1 MEYLLE
7 VFKRSCFKRSIFS
20 KEVFVIK
27 DEGLQRFCDINLQL
41 LNQYTRGNQ
50 VPFMAK
56 QLSKEIMKRAR
67 LFKIFLRNGMEENK
81 IFYNRQRNYSVSLA
95 KI

>member
-1 MEYLLE
+1 MKPLGSIYQKFSKE
-7 VFKRSCFKRSIFS
+7 VVS
-20 KEVFVIK
+20 KEVFVNK

-41 LNQYTRGNQ
+41 LNQYTGGNQ

-67 LFKIFLRNGMEENK
+67 LFKIFLRNGMEENNF
-81 IFYNRQRNYSVSLA
+81 FYNRQRNYSVSLA